1 MNEIKKYPF
10 DIKIYNGLV
19 YEDKQK
25 LDKEEEEYFKNSKNQ
40 LMFNLLVS
48 AIIPSNDNFSF
59 VLPSTF
65 GQGTLFGGIDGR
77 YSQSLRKI
85 NKEIHKS
92 SDELTAFATLALD
105 LITDALE
112 RKWKNQTSVSDV
124 ASLMHKAYKH
134 QLEEKQSIE
143 NSQNDNTNQLDLNSP
158 YKQIS
163 NWRHQAILT
172 SSCSSTP
179 YSIMQCLPE
188 IRPFV
193 LLSQNGQCQCAI
205 PVRYDQTPFRDLGL
219 RSYSSISSAMNFGHV
234 WRNPQSQ
241 LFPDYDEFE
250 GNTFRKF
257 VLMEIEE
264 ELSETGTLMKIPQ
277 HSVMRYHIPVFP
289 LRFDIEHYNLF
300 N

>member
-25 LDKEEEEYFKNSKNQ
+25 LDKEDEEYFKNKKDQ

-48 AIIPSNDNFSF
+48 AIIPSYDNFSF

-134 QLEEKQSIE
+134 QLEEKQSVE
-143 NSQNDNTNQLDLNSP
+143 SSQNDNTNQLDLNSP

-163 NWRHQAILT
+163 NWRHQAILA

-179 YSIMQCLPE
+179 YNIMQ
-188 IRPFV
+188 
-193 LLSQNGQCQCAI
+193 S
-205 PVRYDQTPFRDLGL
+205 
-219 RSYSSISSAMNFGHV
+219 
-234 WRNPQSQ
+234 
-241 LFPDYDEFE
+241 
-250 GNTFRKF
+250 
-257 VLMEIEE
+257 
-264 ELSETGTLMKIPQ
+264 
-277 HSVMRYHIPVFP
+277 
-289 LRFDIEHYNLF
+289 
-300 N
+300 